1 MGRRASGIVVT
12 GAAIVA
18 VTATTLAGA
27 PARLPDIAL
36 DSTLLFHVERAVA
49 LLAGFLVVVVTI
61 TRAWAGELPAEFS
74 AQGVRYGDVGRV
86 TSDALDD
93 VVEAGE
99 SLRYEV
105 VELRRR
111 IEDLEA
117 QA

>member
-61 TRAWAGELPAEFS
+61 TRAWAGE
-74 AQGVRYGDVGRV
+74 
-86 TSDALDD
+86 
-93 VVEAGE
+93 